1 MQQKVRVMPRTS
13 LTKQPK
19 RERASPRST
28 KTSALAAR
36 RSTAAKHKALRA
48 TKVDP
53 VLTQELAG
61 APVPAAILTAH
72 ASPFLP
78 AVEFLGFAH
87 RAASK
92 FLTLPLAMMRCR
104 TTLEVWD
111 EQNKLLQDVFA
122 DFQKVSSRVVSG
134 AFKGV
139 SRARHTKVKKRRR
152 AAAS

>member
-1 MQQKVRVMPRTS
+1 MPRTS
-13 LTKQPK
+13 LSRTSK
-19 RERASPRST
+19 RQRASPRST
-28 KTSALAAR
+28 KKSAVAVR
-36 RSTAAKHKALRA
+36 RSTPAKHKSLRA

-53 VLTQELAG
+53 VVTQELAG
-61 APVPAAILTAH
+61 APVPVAILTAH

-87 RAASK
+87 RAAST

-104 TTLEVWD
+104 TPLEVWE
-111 EQNKLLQDVFA
+111 EQNKLLQGVFA
-122 DFQKVSSRVVSG
+122 DFQKVSSRLVSG